1 MKHNDN
7 KNIFLNILGI
17 IFMIMGGICLFFTIF
32 EKYFES
38 FDSIVSYLPFIGA
51 VLFIIG
57 NKLYDKIKVDKNED
71 YQTKL
76 EEEKTIC
83 RICGKEN
90 DNDTRFCINCGRN
103 LLKECEKCKTINSLD
118 SRFCKNCGER
128 L

>member
-32 EKYFES
+32 KKYFES
-38 FDSIVSYLPFIGA
+38 FDSITLYLPFIGA

-57 NKLYDKIKVDKNED
+57 NKLYDKIKINKKED
-71 YQTKL
+71 SQTKL
-76 EEEKTIC
+76 EKEKKIC

-90 DNDTRFCINCGRN
+90 DNDTKFCINCGRN
-103 LLKECEKCKTINSLD
+103 LSKECEKCKTINSLD